1 MSANETLV
9 IAAQEGQIDDVQT
22 LLSAGAKIEYQNNQG
37 ITAFIAATQEGHAAI
52 VELLIAKKANINRPN
67 ADNQTPLLLA
77 VLTRQPIALIKT
89 LLDAGVN
96 VNPEKS
102 QLDETPLKSAIHGA
116 IKFKRMNVFKALI
129 EAGADV
135 KYENP
140 LLYAIELDEGIMN
153 ENNRIEIVRVLLEKG
168 AKVKKTIILRAKTLG
183 QNTIVEMLER
193 KGSGKSSSGKSS
205 SGKSSSS
212 SSGKSSSGK
221 NTRKKE
227 R

>member
-1 MSANETLV
+1 MSANEDLV
-9 IAAQEGQIDDVQT
+9 IAAQEGQISNVQT
-22 LLSAGAKIEYQNNQG
+22 LLNAGAKIEYQNDQG
-37 ITAFIAATQEGHAAI
+37 ITAFIAATQEGHAPI
-52 VELLIAKKANINRPN
+52 VEFLIEKKANINRPN

-77 VLTRQPIALIKT
+77 VLMRQPISLIKT

-116 IKFKRMNVFKALI
+116 IKFKRMNVFKALL

-205 SGKSSSS
+205 S
-212 SSGKSSSGK
+212 SSSGK
-221 NTRKKE
+221 NTRKKGKIK
-227 R
+227 

>member
-9 IAAQEGQIDDVQT
+9 IAAQEGQIDDVRT
-22 LLSAGAKIEYQNNQG
+22 LLGAGAKIEYQNNQG